1 MANYDLVRSH
11 CCRCS
16 TKDEK
21 RKNESECRCS
31 RRNTTEKNKKKIS
44 IHYLGLFE
52 NYDSIQDIKTETNQR
67 KITIPITTTIIKC
80 TIYTRSTNFS
90 FSF

>member
-1 MANYDLVRSH
+1 MILSVTIVVVVLQKMKN
-11 CCRCS
+11 
-16 TKDEK
+16 E
-21 RKNESECRCS
+21 KNESECRCS

-67 KITIPITTTIIKC
+67 KIIITITTTIIKW
-80 TIYTRSTNFS
+80 TIY
-90 FSF
+90 